1 MIDKE
6 VFRSVFADFDA
17 EIIHQIINI
26 YISEHPVKF
35 NALKESL
42 EQKDFNNLRNIAHG
56 LKGVLSQF
64 FAEEARQLA
73 KELEF
78 YARELNEHYTANSAI
93 GVDEAHFIRLTDM
106 IENLR
111 LASLRVIEDLKEIGS
126 EYN

>member
-17 EIIHQIINI
+17 DVIHQIITI

-35 NALKESL
+35 NALKKAL

-64 FAEEARQLA
+64 FAEEARQQA
-73 KELEF
+73 KDLEF
-78 YARELNEHYTANSAI
+78 YARELNEHYTANSTIAI
-93 GVDEAHFIRLTDM
+93 EETHL
-106 IENLR
+106 IELGNLIETLR
-111 LASLRVIEDLKEIGS
+111 LASLRVIEDLKDIGS